1 MILADINMDINMVK
15 YKWIKLLYNFPYKII
30 FYIFA

>member
-1 MILADINMDINMVK
+1 MILADINMVK

>member
-1 MILADINMDINMVK
+1 MILADINMVE